1 MKIGLSA
8 DEILKYHELPC
19 DLVHRKK
26 KNKKKT
32 NSLKNLYTCA
42 SKNLIISAN
51 DSLIELADY
60 AENFATTHD
69 EVKSPIPIKQE
80 PQQQEI
86 EEPESLYDYA
96 KALKKRVNLVCIY
109 DKIYYHNGYC
119 YIPIDKKSI
128 IKLYRKKVDYELH
141 NSSSMSRIKSLYD
154 LLITDPD
161 IEAED
166 PGNLELCTLAN
177 GIFDVKNQQLYPH
190 TPEIITFSFVNAN
203 YIPNPSCPHFDR
215 FLAETFDNDKTL
227 IERVWQMLG
236 YILMHTNDGKCFFLM
251 GEAPNSGKSLLGNFI
266 SQLFPRKHV
275 SNVAL
280 NNFNGR
286 FSLVKLVGAAV
297 NVSLDLPST
306 KLKPTDISNLKSLT
320 GGDDINVEEKGQPS
334 FSFRNRAKL
343 IFASNFPMRIAEEDE
358 AFWNRL
364 IYIPF
369 NKSISPELQDKTLL
383 NKFINEKDSIV
394 TKALRHAKKLIKNN
408 FVFPSTPEI
417 DRKIAEFKNE
427 PLPTVRNFI
436 EAKCEINSE
445 FIGVALQ
452 DLYDEYVNFCY
463 ENNFTADAYNAFKA
477 QFAKLAGVKHIKK
490 RFGRPNPISGFSG
503 VKLIQ

>member
-1 MKIGLSA
+1 
-8 DEILKYHELPC
+8 
-19 DLVHRKK
+19 
-26 KNKKKT
+26 
-32 NSLKNLYTCA
+32 
-42 SKNLIISAN
+42 
-51 DSLIELADY
+51 
-60 AENFATTHD
+60 
-69 EVKSPIPIKQE
+69 
-80 PQQQEI
+80 
-86 EEPESLYDYA
+86 
-96 KALKKRVNLVCIY
+96 
-109 DKIYYHNGYC
+109 
-119 YIPIDKKSI
+119 
-128 IKLYRKKVDYELH
+128 
-141 NSSSMSRIKSLYD
+141 
-154 LLITDPD
+154 
-161 IEAED
+161 
-166 PGNLELCTLAN
+166 
-177 GIFDVKNQQLYPH
+177 
-190 TPEIITFSFVNAN
+190 
-203 YIPNPSCPHFDR
+203 
-215 FLAETFDNDKTL
+215 
-227 IERVWQMLG
+227 MLG

-266 SQLFPRKHV
+266 SQLFPREHV

-280 NNFNGR
+280 NNFNER

-297 NVSLDLPST
+297 NISLDLPST
-306 KLKPTDISNLKSLT
+306 KLKPADISNLKSLT

-343 IFASNFPMRIAEEDE
+343 IFASNFPVRIAEEDE

-477 QFAKLAGVKHIKK
+477 QFQKLSGATHIKK